1 MLPFK
6 KILSPIDFSDP
17 SYEALAI
24 AEKLAL
30 QSSSELCVV
39 HVVPSI
45 PFVPES
51 PLPPDFNISLLQL
64 KLEEKAKK
72 SLQDEVEKRVSE
84 KVLLHIVVTSGNP
97 AEEIA
102 RIAQDDKSELIVIAS
117 HGESGWRHFIHGS
130 VTERV
135 LRLAPCHV
143 LLVRASHD

>member
-1 MLPFK
+1 MFPFQ
-6 KILSPIDFSDP
+6 KILCPIDFSDP

-51 PLPPDFNISLLQL
+51 PLPPGFNISLLQL

-72 SLQDEVEKRVSE
+72 SLQDEAEKRVSE
-84 KVLLHIVVTSGNP
+84 KVLLHPVVTSGNP

-102 RIAQDDKSELIVIAS
+102 RIAQEDKAELIVIAS
-117 HGESGWRHFIHGS
+117 HGESGWRLFIHGS

-143 LLVRASHD
+143 LVVRASHD

>member
-6 KILSPIDFSDP
+6 KILAPIDFSEP

-30 QSSSELCVV
+30 QSSAELCVL

-45 PFVPES
+45 PFVAES
-51 PLPPDFNISLLQL
+51 PLPPGFNISLLQL

-72 SLQDEVEKRVSE
+72 SLQDEVEKRVSDQ
-84 KVLLHIVVTSGNP
+84 VLLHAMVSTGNP
-97 AEEIA
+97 AHEIA

-117 HGESGWRHFIHGS
+117 HGESGWRHLIHGS

-143 LLVRASHD
+143 LVVRVSHE